1 MGILISSNSKNAR
14 NIHSDIGSIQ
24 LPEAEARHR
33 AQFEFE
39 DETPLLKARKLKSSS
54 FVGIVLT
61 F

>member
-1 MGILISSNSKNAR
+1 MGISISSNGKNAR

-39 DETPLLKARKLKSSS
+39 GKAQL
-54 FVGIVLT
+54 
-61 F
+61 